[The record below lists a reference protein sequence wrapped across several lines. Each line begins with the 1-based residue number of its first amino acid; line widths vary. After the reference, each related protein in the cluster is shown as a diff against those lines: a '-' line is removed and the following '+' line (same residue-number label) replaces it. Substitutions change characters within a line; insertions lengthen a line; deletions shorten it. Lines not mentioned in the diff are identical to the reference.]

1 MLSQLSVKFDIIS
14 ITETRLKTH
23 ALRTTNI
30 NLQGYSIEHTPTEST
45 CVGSLLYINININY
59 FCRNDLQ
66 TYKKMELESTFIEIV
81 NPNGKNIIFGCIYE
95 HPCKNPSEFSDVYP
109 NEPLQNVGNDNKQ
122 IVLMG
127 NCNTDMLKHD
137 KSKDIATFFGNMY
150 PEFLLPF
157 KTAPSRIMSHSR
169 TIIDNIFSNSIDNE
183 IFSGN
188 ITSTIS
194 DYYTHFFLTKKMQLK
209 KITKKPY
216 KHSFKTFNEDAFK
229 IDLENINWNK
239 ILEIENKN
247 VKRSF
252 DNFINTLMNYFL
264 FMPQSEN
271 V

>member
-1 MLSQLSVKFDIIS
+1 
-14 ITETRLKTH
+14 
-23 ALRTTNI
+23 
-30 NLQGYSIEHTPTEST
+30 
-45 CVGSLLYINININY
+45 
-59 FCRNDLQ
+59 
-66 TYKKMELESTFIEIV
+66 
-81 NPNGKNIIFGCIYE
+81 
-95 HPCKNPSEFSDVYP
+95 
-109 NEPLQNVGNDNKQ
+109 
-122 IVLMG
+122 MG

-188 ITSTIS
+188 ITSTVS
-194 DYYTHFFLTKKMQLK
+194 DYYTHFFLTKKIQLK